1 MNDRTTQHGNY
12 LPTQK
17 YKRGTGQVNRTI
29 TTEQV
34 NTIAVPCYHEISFDI
49 HTWHN
54 TKTNMK

>member
-1 MNDRTTQHGNY
+1 MEITF
-12 LPTQK
+12 PAQK

-34 NTIAVPCYHEISFDI
+34 NTIAVPCFHEISFDI